1 MLTVAPGTAPPRSS
15 VIRPDSAAPT
25 AWARAAPAS
34 PPLATRSAS
43 TIMPIL
49 NAKSLCLPAM
59 LISSSRFA
67 VRRVRTRG
75 HPVSWRAP
83 LAQILDNLFGPLICP
98 IYADPPA
105 LAALC
110 CPSSSIASPIAS
122 HRKHLFI
129 THGLQ
134 QNEPLR
140 GAGNTPASL
149 TTATGG
155 VILAFA
161 PADNTMK
168 QSAIP
173 ANSVRF
179 GVYEFDLRSGE
190 LRKHGIRIK
199 LQEQPCQILA
209 ILLEHRGEMVTRE
222 ELQRRLWPSDT
233 FVDFDHSLNT
243 AVMRLREALNDSS
256 ENPRFIETLP
266 RRGYRFVAPVEEKSA
281 SVTETAQGETGE
293 VRASQSAI
301 AKNDPTLSSGLPAT
315 AGKAVGRLP
324 RRVVVLAAIF
334 LLGLVLAGGLAVRY
348 LRKPSV
354 VTAPPDQITS
364 LVVLPFEN
372 LSADKDQAYFAD
384 GMTDELIAHLAKIR
398 SLRVISRTSS
408 MEYKGTHKTLS
419 QIARDLNVDA
429 VVEGTVLRSG
439 DRVRITAELVQAAT
453 DRHLWAETYESQLGD
468 ILTLQSHVASAIV
481 NEIRIKL
488 TPEDQVRLASTRP
501 VSTQS
506 YDNYLKGRYYWNK
519 RSQEGLTKAINY
531 YQAAI
536 EKDPH
541 YALAYAG
548 LADCYSIIGSAIVGT
563 VPTAEVAPKARA
575 AALKSLEL
583 DNTLAEAHTSLATVR
598 FNYDWDWNAA
608 ASGFRRAVELNP
620 SYATAYQR
628 NSLYLMSM
636 GRASESIAEMNRA
649 HDLDPLSIS
658 MNFSLGWRLY
668 MAREYDQAIEQLRN
682 TVDMDPGF
690 VLPHLVLGQA
700 YEQKKAYDQAIT
712 ELRRA
717 ADISQNSPPVLAA
730 LARTYAVSGR
740 TTEARNLLDQL
751 MQQAKKQYVSP
762 FYVAIVYAGLGEK
775 DQALDW
781 LEKAYGDHSNA
792 IIFLKVD
799 PQLDTLRAS
808 PRFHEL
814 QRKLRL
820 PE

>member
-1 MLTVAPGTAPPRSS
+1 MKN
-15 VIRPDSAAPT
+15 
-25 AWARAAPAS
+25 
-34 PPLATRSAS
+34 S
-43 TIMPIL
+43 T
-49 NAKSLCLPAM
+49 
-59 LISSSRFA
+59 
-67 VRRVRTRG
+67 
-75 HPVSWRAP
+75 
-83 LAQILDNLFGPLICP
+83 
-98 IYADPPA
+98 
-105 LAALC
+105 
-110 CPSSSIASPIAS
+110 
-122 HRKHLFI
+122 
-129 THGLQ
+129 
-134 QNEPLR
+134 
-140 GAGNTPASL
+140 
-149 TTATGG
+149 
-155 VILAFA
+155 
-161 PADNTMK
+161 
-168 QSAIP
+168 IP
-173 ANSVRF
+173 ANSLRF

-209 ILLEHRGEMVTRE
+209 ILLEHRGEIVARE
-222 ELQRRLWPSDT
+222 ELQHRLWPGNT

-243 AVMRLREALNDSS
+243 AVMRLREALSDSS
-256 ENPRFIETLP
+256 DNPRFIETLP
-266 RRGYRFVAPVEEKSA
+266 RRGYRFVAPVEENSS
-281 SVTETAQGETGE
+281 SVLESTSPRTADLLPVATSHSDELL
-293 VRASQSAI
+293 AL
-301 AKNDPTLSSGLPAT
+301 PTPSLSLPAT
-315 AGKAVGRLP
+315 PGANA
-324 RRVVVLAAIF
+324 RRVSGPLLVSLTLCLFALA
-334 LLGLVLAGGLAVRY
+334 LLVAFAFRY
-348 LRKPSV
+348 FSKLPAAS
-354 VTAPPDQITS
+354 APPSPFTS

-419 QIARDLNVDA
+419 QIARDLNVDS

-439 DRVRITAELVQAAT
+439 DRVRITAELVQVAT

-481 NEIRIKL
+481 NEIRVKL

-506 YDNYLKGRYYWNK
+506 YENYLKGRYYWNK
-519 RSQEGLTKAINY
+519 RSQEGLTKAIDY
-531 YQAAI
+531 FQVAV
-536 EKDPH
+536 EKDPN

-563 VPTAEVAPKARA
+563 VPADEVASKARA

-608 ASGFRRAVELNP
+608 AAGFRRAVELNP

-682 TVDMDPGF
+682 TIDMDPGF
-690 VLPHLVLGQA
+690 ILPHLVLGQA
-700 YEQKKAYDQAIT
+700 FEQKKAYDQAIV
-712 ELRRA
+712 EMRRA
-717 ADISQNSPPVLAA
+717 VELSQNSPPALAA
-730 LARTYAVSGR
+730 LARIYAVSGK
-740 TTEARNLLDQL
+740 TAEARNLLDQL
-751 MQQAKKQYVSP
+751 LQQSKTQYVSP
-762 FYVAIVYAGLGEK
+762 FYVAIVYAGLAEN
-775 DQALDW
+775 DRALDW

-792 IIFLKVD
+792 IVFLKVD
-799 PQLDTLRAS
+799 PQLDSLRSS
-808 PRFHEL
+808 PRFHDL
-814 QRKLRL
+814 QHKLRL
-820 PE
+820 PD